1 MVWVG
6 GELGACSGF
15 NKGMD
20 ANHLF
25 TAALGL
31 QSPWEV
37 KSLDFN
43 VSEKRLDIRV
53 DFQKG
58 ASFPCPLCGSP
69 SKAHDTEER
78 TWRHLDFFQHSAYL
92 TARVPRCNCDEHGIK
107 TVDVPWARKGSGFTL
122 MFEALVMVLVR
133 EMPVNAVA
141 RLVGEHDTR
150 IWRVLDYHV
159 KEARARQDFSEV
171 KTICID
177 EKSYRRGHRY
187 VTFVMDLAVRRL
199 LFGTVGRDGDTVAA
213 FVKDLKAH
221 NGSEEHIQDVCCDL
235 SPAFIK
241 GIREHL
247 PKAEITFDRFHLMKL
262 MNEALDAV
270 RREESPSTPGLKK
283 TRYHWLK
290 NPGDLTL
297 TQKTRLRDLKAMN
310 LQTVEAYQMKLLFQ
324 DFFEQANPRAA
335 QVFLSDWCTLA
346 HASEIKPLM
355 KLADTLRSH
364 ERGILNWWRSGISNG
379 LIEGMNSLI
388 QAAIAK
394 ARGYRNPKNLITI
407 AYLLAGKLD
416 FNNVLTP
423 AALPT

>member
-1 MVWVG
+1 
-6 GELGACSGF
+6 
-15 NKGMD
+15 MD
-20 ANHLF
+20 TNLLF
-25 TAALGL
+25 TTALGL
-31 QSPWEV
+31 QPPWEV
-37 KSLDFN
+37 KSLEFN
-43 VSEKRLDIRV
+43 ASEHRLDILV
-53 DFQKG
+53 DFQRG
-58 ASFPCPLCGSP
+58 ASFPCPVCGTP

-78 TWRHLDFFQHSAYL
+78 TWRHLDFFQHAAYL
-92 TARVPRCNCDEHGIK
+92 TARVPRCKCDEHGIK

-122 MFEALVMVLVR
+122 MFEALIMILVR

-141 RLVGEHDTR
+141 RLVGEYDTR
-150 IWRVLDYHV
+150 IWRVLSHHV
-159 KEARARQDFSEV
+159 DEARARQDFSKV
-171 KTICID
+171 QTICID

-187 VTFVMDLAVRRL
+187 ITFTMDLVLRRL
-199 LFGTVGRDGDTVAA
+199 LFGTVGRDGDTLAA
-213 FVKDLKAH
+213 FIKDLKVH
-221 NGSEEHIQDVCCDL
+221 GGSPEQIQDVCCDL
-235 SPAFIK
+235 SPAYIK

-290 NPGDLTL
+290 NPGDLTQ
-297 TQKTRLRDLKAMN
+297 TQKTRLRELKAMN

-335 QVFLSDWCTLA
+335 RMFLADWCTLA
-346 HASEIKPLM
+346 DTSKIKPLM

-364 ERGILNWWRSGISNG
+364 RRGILNWWRSHISNG

-407 AYLLAGKLD
+407 AYLIAGKLD
-416 FNNVLTP
+416 FNNIPSLGG
-423 AALPT
+423 LPT

>member
-1 MVWVG
+1 
-6 GELGACSGF
+6 
-15 NKGMD
+15 MD
-20 ANHLF
+20 TNLLF
-25 TAALGL
+25 TTALGL
-31 QSPWEV
+31 QPPWEV
-37 KSLDFN
+37 KSLEFN
-43 VSEKRLDIRV
+43 ASGHRLDILV
-53 DFQKG
+53 DFQRG
-58 ASFPCPLCGSP
+58 ASFPCPVCGTP

-78 TWRHLDFFQHSAYL
+78 TWRHLDFFQHAAYL
-92 TARVPRCNCDEHGIK
+92 TARVPRCKCDEHGIK

-122 MFEALVMVLVR
+122 MFEALIMILVR

-141 RLVGEHDTR
+141 RLVGEYDTR
-150 IWRVLDYHV
+150 IWRVLSHHV
-159 KEARARQDFSEV
+159 DEARARQDFSKV
-171 KTICID
+171 QTICID

-187 VTFVMDLAVRRL
+187 ITFTMDLVLRRL
-199 LFGTVGRDGDTVAA
+199 LFGTVGRDGDTLAA
-213 FVKDLKAH
+213 FIKDLKVH
-221 NGSEEHIQDVCCDL
+221 GGLPEQIQDVCCDL
-235 SPAFIK
+235 SPAYIK

-290 NPGDLTL
+290 NPGDLTQ
-297 TQKTRLRDLKAMN
+297 TQKTRLRELKAMN

-335 QVFLSDWCTLA
+335 RVFLADWCALA
-346 HASEIKPLM
+346 DTSKIKPLM

-364 ERGILNWWRSGISNG
+364 RRGILNWWRSRISNG

-407 AYLLAGKLD
+407 AYLIAGKLD
-416 FNNVLTP
+416 FNNIPSLGG
-423 AALPT
+423 LPT